1 MFKIPVNNTKNHFNL
16 DILFMNVFIFY
27 LSTESTSF
35 FCCYFLKINAWIYL
49 TFSCICNFF
58 DFKCSKKGTL
68 VVEGS
73 KRVNFWGLSEIETPK
88 GVIFM
93 RNVKVDNLHIWIFVI
108 DLVLVVNLGG
118 WNPHLV
124 TYYTKKLKVLRR
136 LNWIEENMYTLMNMC
151 SLQNNSQRSH

>member
-1 MFKIPVNNTKNHFNL
+1 M
-16 DILFMNVFIFY
+16 
-27 LSTESTSF
+27 
-35 FCCYFLKINAWIYL
+35 
-49 TFSCICNFF
+49 
-58 DFKCSKKGTL
+58 
-68 VVEGS
+68 EGS

-93 RNVKVDNLHIWIFVI
+93 RNVKVDNLHICVFVI

-151 SLQNNSQRSH
+151 SLRNNSQRSYEIVSQNVSILGSQSNLKQYNPLLRSHQLSDWQSWQTFTPIGFYFNSCFLTLIQSLPSFLPIHL